1 MTGLVVLT
9 AGSRLTENWWTITA
23 WAVLPIGALWTVTT
37 AVAEATAIADAAA
50 SGKTETFQEWW
61 AFAEA
66 MGSGITFLALAVAVI
81 AGNEIWSSERVVP
94 VWSAWTAMIASL
106 ASFAGW
112 AVGMWIGIG
121 LGNLVWQISTLLM
134 TVWTLW
140 FGLALARSQTGV
152 VTGRAADRA
161 KKSRAGVWPAGLY
174 MIEQG

>member
-1 MTGLVVLT
+1 M
-9 AGSRLTENWWTITA
+9 
-23 WAVLPIGALWTVTT
+23 LPIGALWTVTT